1 MATGG
6 GALENIKEEENYQ
19 MQDHLGN
26 PHDRDAALSP
36 SSAHQPLQPNNLRS
50 PKKSGKSS
58 MQPSSRANR
67 AAVVSPAEHHSYE
80 SEYDEE
86 YDPSSSEQT
95 I

>member
-6 GALENIKEEENYQ
+6 GALENIKEEENFQ
-19 MQDHLGN
+19 LQDHLIN
-26 PHDRDAALSP
+26 PQDRDVALSP
-36 SSAHQPLQPNNLRS
+36 TSQNQQTAQKSAKARQSGRSSL
-50 PKKSGKSS
+50 
-58 MQPSSRANR
+58 QPSSRGNR
-67 AAVVSPAEHHSYE
+67 AAIVSPEAHSYE